1 MSGRKVILY
10 IAMSA
15 DGFIAKE
22 DGDIGFLSVVDT
34 PGEDYGYNDF
44 IQSIDTVIMGRK
56 TYDKVMSFGIDFP
69 HADRECYV
77 LSRTQSGADE
87 NVSFY
92 NGDVADLIADIRKQE
107 GMNIFCDGG
116 SEVIHQLMGKN
127 LIDQFIIS
135 IIPIF
140 LGKGIPLFQSGRP
153 ENYLRLTR
161 SVSFPSGLVQLW
173 YDKRE
178 AIDFFNIGEN

>member
-1 MSGRKVILY
+1 MNDRRVVLY

-22 DGDIGFLSVVDT
+22 DGDISFLSIVDS

-56 TYDKVMSFGIDFP
+56 TYEKVMSFGIDFP
-69 HADRECYV
+69 HADKECYV
-77 LSRTQSGADE
+77 PSRTLLGENE
-87 NVSFY
+87 NVTFY
-92 NGDVADLIADIRKQE
+92 NGDVTELIATIRQDE
-107 GMNIFCDGG
+107 GMDIFCDGG
-116 SEVIHQLMGKN
+116 SEVIHELMNRN

-140 LGKGIPLFQSGRP
+140 LGNGIPLFKSGRP
-153 ENYLRLTR
+153 ENYLKLTK
-161 SVSFPSGLVQLW
+161 SISFPTGLVQLW
-173 YDKRE
+173 YDKKE